1 MQYLVDTGVL
11 LRLFDRSDSEH
22 MTILK
27 LFMSLRRAGQ
37 NFATC
42 PQNIAEF
49 WNVSTR
55 PSSARGGYGQP
66 VLSTE
71 RRVRYIERLGAV
83 LPETPEA
90 YHVWRKLAAEHGLI
104 GVAVHDARLVA
115 MMKVSG
121 IKTIITLNAKDF
133 SRYQEIETATPQ
145 SLLEQLSNNETE
157 K

>member
-11 LRLFDRSDSEH
+11 LRLFDQSDSEH
-22 MTILK
+22 LPILK
-27 LFMSLRRAGQ
+27 LFTSLRREGQ
-37 NFATC
+37 NLATC

-66 VLSTE
+66 AHSTE
-71 RRVRYIERLGAV
+71 RRVRYIERLGTI
-83 LPETPEA
+83 LPETPEV
-90 YHVWRKLAAEHGLI
+90 YHAWRKIAAEHGLI

-133 SRYQEIETATPQ
+133 TRYQEIETATPQ
-145 SLLEQLSNNETE
+145 SLFEQLSNNDNAE
-157 K
+157 